1 MARAMQLLIAPGKAN
16 AVIKRLAYDAVQVA
30 SLHHNDWVCVCQGL
44 QHDLSTDE
52 TLEVQIRVLELIT
65 MLPELHVELLL
76 SNTDMEQKLLQY
88 VREVLS
94 TSCATPTL
102 PTSCATHISR
112 YDMPLP
118 SLWHMSSFVCGW
130 LLVYAVRR
138 ACASCRDTPWPSVAL
153 TSCVW
158 LHPYPYV

>member
-94 TSCATPTL
+94 R

-112 YDMPLP
+112 LGMPLP
-118 SLWHMSSFVCGW
+118 SLWHMISIVCGW

-138 ACASCRDTPWPSVAL
+138 ACASCRDKPWPTVAL
-153 TSCVW
+153 HIMCMAASIPAHVEV
-158 LHPYPYV
+158 H